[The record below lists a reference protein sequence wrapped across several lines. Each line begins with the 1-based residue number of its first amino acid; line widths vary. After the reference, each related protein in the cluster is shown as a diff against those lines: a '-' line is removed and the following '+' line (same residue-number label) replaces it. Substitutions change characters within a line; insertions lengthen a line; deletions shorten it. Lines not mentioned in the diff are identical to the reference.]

1 MILGRS
7 QTGICKRPASVVR
20 VAQKQSNGL
29 VACVYGCKSHPSPTS
44 LIQNP
49 ADSSSYPQ
57 GNPRRGV
64 TRNREPINYCG
75 PLRSHSQGEPH
86 NDVPAVQTL

>member
-1 MILGRS
+1 
-7 QTGICKRPASVVR
+7 
-20 VAQKQSNGL
+20 
-29 VACVYGCKSHPSPTS
+29 